1 MPSVNLKR
9 QWFDPEGNLRTP
21 TTNPQKVPDGWKLP
35 STAEVLPEV
44 ASDEPELELPTE
56 VKKPVAAK
64 K

>member
-1 MPSVNLKR
+1 MKSVNLKR

-21 TTNPQKVPDGWKLP
+21 SANPQQVPDSWKLP
-35 STAEVLPEV
+35 ASAEVLSED
-44 ASDEPELELPTE
+44 AGDEPELELPPE